1 MNGCAAHTERK
12 ADNLQYLMGIDVGTT
27 NIKVVVW
34 DEEGNTAAQARSPS
48 PLRRASEDS
57 AVYDSEEIREIV
69 FHLMKQAAAQLE
81 AALPGAVSRLCGI
94 AVTGMGEAGVPLD
107 REGQPLFPIIAWFD
121 RRTEQ
126 YESWWAERL
135 TDEELFAITH
145 LRRQHIFTA
154 NKLLWLRDNRP
165 DVFARMHRWH
175 CVPDYVGFCLT
186 GGSCMDYTLAS
197 RTMLM
202 DFSKRCWS
210 DKLLHMIGMD
220 ASVLPQLV
228 PSGSPVGRVTA
239 QAASRCGVAPGT
251 PVFTGGHDHIC
262 SALATGVVE
271 PGVVLDS
278 SGTCEELLM
287 AKTDAASVETLGRK
301 GFNTGCHVAPERWYA
316 SGGIPASGA
325 SVDWFQRE
333 FAGAQPDI
341 DAAPGAH
348 GLLFLPH
355 LRGSSSPARD
365 LQSRGAFAGV
375 QAQHTRADFMQAVYE
390 GIAYEMKRMIE
401 RLSAGQPVRR
411 IVSTGGGT
419 QNAVW
424 LQTKADMLGLPIE
437 VSETAEAAAFG
448 AALLAGIGAG
458 VYAGVDEAIRR
469 AVRIVRTVAPR
480 MDHTAYYRRA
490 YPVFCQLEGALRPIH
505 TAMSEL
511 ERNEVE

>member
-1 MNGCAAHTERK
+1 
-12 ADNLQYLMGIDVGTT
+12 MGIDVGTT

-34 DEEGNTAAQARSPS
+34 DEDGGTAAQARSPS

-57 AVYDSEEIREIV
+57 AVYDPEEIRETV
-69 FHLMKQAAAQLE
+69 FRLMVQAVAQLE
-81 AALPGAVSRLCGI
+81 SVEPGAVKRLCGI
-94 AVTGMGEAGVPLD
+94 AVTGMGEAGVPLYRD
-107 REGQPLFPIIAWFD
+107 GEPLFPIIAWFD

-135 TDEELFAITH
+135 PDEALFAITH

-154 NKLLWLRDNRP
+154 NKLLWLKDNRP
-165 DVFARMHRWH
+165 DVFERMHRWH

-186 GGSCMDYTLAS
+186 GCSCMDYTLAS

-210 DKLLHMIGMD
+210 EKLLDMIGMD
-220 ASVLPQLV
+220 ASVLPKLV
-228 PSGSPVGRVTA
+228 PSGSPAGTVTA
-239 QAASRCGVAPGT
+239 QAASYCGVAPGT
-251 PVFTGGHDHIC
+251 PVFAGGHDHIC

-278 SGTCEELLM
+278 SGTCEELLV
-287 AKTDAASVETLGRK
+287 AKNDAESVETLGRK
-301 GFNTGCHVAPERWYA
+301 GFNAGYHVVPERWYV

-333 FAGAQPDI
+333 FVGVQPDSNATPGAQ
-341 DAAPGAH
+341 

-365 LQSRGAFAGV
+365 LQSRGVFAGV

-390 GIAYEMKRMIE
+390 GVAYEMKQMVE
-401 RLSAGQPVRR
+401 RLSAGQPVKR

-419 QNAVW
+419 KNPVW
-424 LQTKADMLGLPIE
+424 LQTKADVLGLPIE
-437 VSETAEAAAFG
+437 VSETAEASAFG

-458 VYAGVDEAIRR
+458 VYTGVDEAIRR

-480 MDHTAYYRRA
+480 LNRTAYYRKA
-490 YPVFCQLEGALRPIH
+490 YPVFRQLEGALRPIH
-505 TAMSEL
+505 TAMSEF
-511 ERNEVE
+511 ERDEME